1 METGH
6 PHRERRQV
14 MISSAALAAI
24 AFGFGL
30 YVIQSPPEDSV
41 RRAVV
46 RSAKAVGRLIGVGGN
61 AQRPIGELIRRVEQ
75 GDDNARAVAVLELR
89 YEATDSA
96 RFTQVMPVLLRSLN
110 DGSRSVQ
117 DAAMSVLGD
126 LIPRYVRYDASG
138 WAPGV
143 SDGLQQDMV
152 KLIEASRT
160 ERRVFAINQLG
171 TLARMRGLEEPPV
184 RLVACLDDDSEPV
197 RAAAASAL
205 VSYARGPE
213 RLLPVALRRLPD
225 EGPLAAKAL
234 THIFWS
240 GRFRRSCV
248 PMLTAALTSD
258 HWVVRVS
265 AICALNHMGLDA
277 TPARSEVM
285 ALLRRELDHPR
296 PAFEVRLV
304 DQGDPAQATQS
315 GPKRVI
321 IGRNA
326 QGRLHVRVFG
336 PAGDRMFD
344 TDENRLANRADVVA
358 ALKRELERFSPAR
371 PPGQDEQGR
380 LIAQVEALIGRPLEG
395 PFDVPTPVDIIE
407 QACEALVQLSPDG
420 ELLPGTV
427 EILCEVLRRPYPFRQ
442 QAAAWSLGY
451 LGPAASRAVTR
462 LLATLDAAPKTERE
476 LRERTLFALVAIVP
490 GTPDEDRVIAR
501 LAEARR
507 SAEERDKT
515 LLTRALLRLTPKAE
529 QLVPELRGVR
539 DDTPSPIEIGRLPRS
554 FREAGSPSGE
564 L

>member
-1 METGH
+1 
-6 PHRERRQV
+6 
-14 MISSAALAAI
+14 MIAVVALAAI
-24 AFGFGL
+24 ALSFGL

-46 RSAKAVGRLIGVGGN
+46 RTARAVGRLIGVGGN
-61 AQRPIGELIRRVEQ
+61 ARRPIGDLIRRAEQ
-75 GDDNARAVAVLELR
+75 GDDNARAVAVLQLR
-89 YEATDSA
+89 YEATDSD
-96 RFTQVMPVLLRSLN
+96 RFAQVTPVLLRSLR
-110 DGSRSVQ
+110 DGSQSVQ
-117 DAAMSVLGD
+117 DAAMSVLVD
-126 LIPRYVRYDASG
+126 LIPRYGRYDASDR
-138 WAPGV
+138 APGA
-143 SDGLQQDMV
+143 SDGLEQSMV

-160 ERRVFAINQLG
+160 ELRVFAINQLG
-171 TLARMRGLEEPPV
+171 TLARMPGLEEPPA
-184 RLVACLDDDSEPV
+184 RLFDCLDDDSEPV
-197 RAAAASAL
+197 RAAAASSL

-240 GRFRRSCV
+240 GRFPRSCV
-248 PMLTAALTSD
+248 PMLTAALASD

-277 TPARSEVM
+277 TTARDEVT

-304 DQGDPAQATQS
+304 DRADPAQMPES
-315 GPKRVI
+315 GPNRVI
-321 IGRNA
+321 LSRDE
-326 QGRLHVRVFG
+326 QGRLHLRVFG
-336 PAGDRMFD
+336 PVGERLVD
-344 TDENRLANRADVVA
+344 TDENRLADRADILA
-358 ALKRELERFSPAR
+358 ALKRELSGVSSAR
-371 PPGQDEQGR
+371 PPGEEEQGR
-380 LIAQVEALIGRPLEG
+380 LIALVERLIDRRLEG
-395 PFDVPTPVDIIE
+395 PSGVSAPVDVVE

-420 ELLPGTV
+420 VLLPGTV

-462 LLATLDAAPKTERE
+462 LLVTLDAAPKTERE
-476 LRERTLFALVAIVP
+476 LRERTVFALVAIVR

-501 LAEARR
+501 LVEARR
-507 SAEERDKT
+507 SAEDGDKT
-515 LLTRALLRLTPKAE
+515 PFTRALLRLTPKSA
-529 QLVPELRGVR
+529 QLVPELRGLH

>member
-1 METGH
+1 MATGL
-6 PHRERRQV
+6 PHRKRRQV
-14 MISSAALAAI
+14 MTSVAALAAI
-24 AFGFGL
+24 AVSFGL
-30 YVIQSPPEDSV
+30 YVIQSPPEYPV

-46 RSAKAVGRLIGVGGN
+46 RSARAVGRLIGVGGD
-61 AQRPIGELIRRVEQ
+61 ARRPIGDLIRRAEQ

-89 YEATDSA
+89 YEVTDSA
-96 RFTQVMPVLLRSLN
+96 RFAQVTPVLLRSLR
-110 DGSRSVQ
+110 DESRSVQ

-126 LIPRYVRYDASG
+126 LILRYGRDDTSG
-138 WAPGV
+138 RAPGT
-143 SDGLQQDMV
+143 SLELEQGMV
-152 KLIEASRT
+152 QLMEASRT
-160 ERRVFAINQLG
+160 ELRVFAINQLG
-171 TLARMRGLEEPPV
+171 PLARMRGLKESPA

-197 RAAAASAL
+197 RAAAAWAL

-213 RLLPVALRRLPD
+213 RLLPVALRRLPG

-240 GRFRRSCV
+240 FRFPPSCV
-248 PMLTAALTSD
+248 PMLTAALASD
-258 HWVVRVS
+258 RWVVRVS

-277 TPARSEVM
+277 TPARDEVM
-285 ALLRRELDHPR
+285 ALLRRELGHPR

-304 DQGDPAQATQS
+304 DRADPAQVPES
-315 GPKRVI
+315 GPNRVI
-321 IGRNA
+321 LGRDA
-326 QGRLHVRVFG
+326 QGRLHLRVFG
-336 PAGDRMFD
+336 PGGERLVD
-344 TDENRLANRADVVA
+344 TDENRLADRVDVVA
-358 ALKRELERFSPAR
+358 ALKRDLAGFSPAR

-380 LIAQVEALIGRPLEG
+380 LIVHVEALIGRPLEG
-395 PFDVPTPVDIIE
+395 PSGVPAPVDVVE

-462 LLATLDAAPKTERE
+462 LQATLDTAPKTERE
-476 LRERTLFALVAIVP
+476 LRERTVFALVAIVR

-501 LAEARR
+501 LVEARR
-507 SAEERDKT
+507 SAEDRDKT

-529 QLVPELRGVR
+529 QLVPELRGLR

>member
-1 METGH
+1 
-6 PHRERRQV
+6 
-14 MISSAALAAI
+14 MICVAALAAI

-30 YVIQSPPEDSV
+30 YVIQSPPEDPV
-41 RRAVV
+41 RGAVV
-46 RSAKAVGRLIGVGGN
+46 RSARTVGRLIGVGGH
-61 AQRPIGELIRRVEQ
+61 ARRPIGDLIRRAEQ

-96 RFTQVMPVLLRSLN
+96 RFAQVMPVLLRSLR

-126 LIPRYVRYDASG
+126 LIQRYGRYDASG
-138 WAPGV
+138 WAPGAP
-143 SDGLQQDMV
+143 DELQQDMV
-152 KLIEASRT
+152 KLIEASRS
-160 ERRVFAINQLG
+160 EVRVFAINQLG
-171 TLARMRGLEEPPV
+171 TLARMRGLEEPPA

-197 RAAAASAL
+197 RAAAASVL

-213 RLLPVALRRLPD
+213 RLLPVALGRLPN

-240 GRFRRSCV
+240 GRFPRSCV
-248 PMLTAALTSD
+248 PMLTAALASD

-277 TPARSEVM
+277 TPARYEVM
-285 ALLRRELDHPR
+285 SLLRRELDHPR

-304 DQGDPAQATQS
+304 DGADPAQVTDS

-321 IGRNA
+321 LGRSA
-326 QGRLHVRVFG
+326 QGRLHICVFG

-358 ALKRELERFSPAR
+358 ALKRDLEGFTPAR

-395 PFDVPTPVDIIE
+395 PFDVPAPVDVVE

-451 LGPAASRAVTR
+451 LGPAASRSVTR
-462 LLATLDAAPKTERE
+462 LLATLDAASKTERE
-476 LRERTLFALVAIVP
+476 LRERTVFALVAIVR
-490 GTPDEDRVIAR
+490 GTPDEDRVIAH
-501 LAEARR
+501 LVEAHR
-507 SAEERDKT
+507 SADDRDKT
-515 LLTRALLRLTPKAE
+515 LLTRALLRLTPKAA
-529 QLVPELRGVR
+529 QLVPELRNLH
-539 DDTPSPIEIGRLPRS
+539 DDMPSPIEIGRLPRS